1 MRYKTFGRKVLSLKS
16 VHLINFIAVRQERAL
31 KCQTFNT
38 ANRQTAQK
46 PPSFSTHYFF
56 NLSLKNLSFYLD
68 EYAKKLIFM

>member
-38 ANRQTAQK
+38 ANRYRQAQK
-46 PPSFSTHYFF
+46 NSINKIFE
-56 NLSLKNLSFYLD
+56 LK
-68 EYAKKLIFM
+68 

>member
-38 ANRQTAQK
+38 ANRYQQA
-46 PPSFSTHYFF
+46 
-56 NLSLKNLSFYLD
+56 
-68 EYAKKLIFM
+68 